1 MAVAGL
7 VVVLALVAWFT
18 PLLAA
23 RTVTI
28 EGLATVPEQQ
38 VRDALQVPDGVS
50 LLRLDTDEMARRVA
64 AIPKVHSVRVRR
76 DFPSTIRVSVQE
88 RTAVLY
94 FDSPQGSHLLDAD
107 GVEFAI
113 EPPPPGVPKLTTA
126 HPGDSDPVTRAA
138 VTVLT
143 AASRG
148 LRGQVGEVVARS
160 VSDIEL
166 ELRDGR
172 TVLWGGA
179 ADSARKAEV
188 VVPVL
193 TRPGQVYDVS
203 TPDLVT
209 VR

>member
-1 MAVAGL
+1 L
-7 VVVLALVAWFT
+7 N
-18 PLLAA
+18 
-23 RTVTI
+23 
-28 EGLATVPEQQ
+28 
-38 VRDALQVPDGVS
+38 
-50 LLRLDTDEMARRVA
+50 TDDIARRVA
-64 AIPKVHSVRVRR
+64 AIPKVHSVRVERV
-76 DFPSTIRVSVQE
+76 FPSMVRVTVQE

-107 GVEFAI
+107 GVEFAV
-113 EPPPPGVPKLTTA
+113 EPPPPGTPKLTTS

-143 AASRG
+143 AAPPG
-148 LRGQVGEVVARS
+148 LRSQVGEVVARS

-166 ELRDGR
+166 KLRDGR

-188 VVPVL
+188 VLPVL